1 MSVILYYTEFFGE
14 IMYEGDPGAEKGTP
28 ERQNYEEGLRMGSLG
43 LFCQNVVAMLCSFF
57 IDNFIQKFGRR
68 NVYLSTT
75 VRAVKSMTLKTE
87 LICLLNHSFFRF
99 LKKEQI

>member
-1 MSVILYYTEFFGE
+1 MAHFCSWMGLMSVILYYTEFFGE

-28 ERQNYEEGLRMGSLG
+28 ERQNYEDGLRMGSLG
-43 LFCQNVVAMLCSFF
+43 LFCQNVVAMFCSFF

-75 VRAVKSMTLKTE
+75 VSSLR
-87 LICLLNHSFFRF
+87 C
-99 LKKEQI
+99 